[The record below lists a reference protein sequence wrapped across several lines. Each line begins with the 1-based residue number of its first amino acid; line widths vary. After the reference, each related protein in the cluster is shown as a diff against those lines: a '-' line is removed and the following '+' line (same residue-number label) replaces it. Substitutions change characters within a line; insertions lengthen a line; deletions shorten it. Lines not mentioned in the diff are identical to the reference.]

1 MKHIPGSIRN
11 ETEWENKWMA
21 KRKLSEK
28 ILDELIMHLKL
39 KI

>member
-11 ETEWENKWMA
+11 EIKWENEWMA
-21 KRKLSEK
+21 KMKLSEK